1 MFGAR
6 RQALWPREA
15 IRRHWPS
22 AWSPGAP
29 GGRSVH
35 CKAGREEL
43 RPRGCRGPL
52 RVSGLLL
59 LSNLGVSRAQCWG
72 SWCQLLAENLL
83 WIHRVAEEAD
93 TSLETREA
101 CRGP

>member
-22 AWSPGAP
+22 AWSPWCPWWPVRSLQGGKRRTATARLP
-29 GGRSVH
+29 GSP
-35 CKAGREEL
+35 
-43 RPRGCRGPL
+43 PRQRALAALKPRCLQSTVLGQL
-52 RVSGLLL
+52 VS
-59 LSNLGVSRAQCWG
+59 A
-72 SWCQLLAENLL
+72 LAENLL